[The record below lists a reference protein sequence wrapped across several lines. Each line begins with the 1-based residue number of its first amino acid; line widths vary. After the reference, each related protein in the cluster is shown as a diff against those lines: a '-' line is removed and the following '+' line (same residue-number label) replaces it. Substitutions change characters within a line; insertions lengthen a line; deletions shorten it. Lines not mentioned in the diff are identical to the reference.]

1 MFCRAKVATNR
12 PKPWAIPAIAPAQ
25 GRKNRAWRALV
36 MTPSPTLP
44 HHRLPGPGWRKGKKA
59 RATASGVGAVWISM
73 LLLATGCTTGPSKR
87 ELTIE
92 NQRLTS
98 EYRAQKREL
107 EDLRA
112 ENDRLATRLG
122 YSSSRLSARP
132 PITPPA
138 SLSPYRSAAEDPKS
152 LDLSRPWDRGTST
165 SSRPPIQAGPTDRSA
180 ASPQWRPLRRP

>member
-1 MFCRAKVATNR
+1 MTSSAT
-12 PKPWAIPAIAPAQ
+12 
-25 GRKNRAWRALV
+25 L
-36 MTPSPTLP
+36 
-44 HHRLPGPGWRKGKKA
+44 RLDRQPGCGWRKDKPS
-59 RATASGVGAVWISM
+59 RTIVSGVGLVWIAM
-73 LLLATGCTTGPSKR
+73 LLLSTGCTTGPSKR

-112 ENDRLATRLG
+112 ENDRLAARLG
-122 YSSSRLSARP
+122 YSSNRLSARP

-152 LDLSRPWDRGTST
+152 LDLSRPWDRGAST
-165 SSRPPIQAGPTDRSA
+165 SARPPIQSGPTDRSA

>member
-1 MFCRAKVATNR
+1 
-12 PKPWAIPAIAPAQ
+12 
-25 GRKNRAWRALV
+25 
-36 MTPSPTLP
+36 MTPAPTLP
-44 HHRLPGPGWRKGKKA
+44 LHHLPGPGGSKGKTPSA
-59 RATASGVGAVWISM
+59 SASGTG
-73 LLLATGCTTGPSKR
+73 LLGIILLFLSTGCTTGPSKR

-107 EDLRA
+107 DDLRA
-112 ENDRLATRLG
+112 ENDRLAARLG

-165 SSRPPIQAGPTDRSA
+165 SSRPPIESGPTDRSA

>member
-1 MFCRAKVATNR
+1 
-12 PKPWAIPAIAPAQ
+12 
-25 GRKNRAWRALV
+25 
-36 MTPSPTLP
+36 MTSSATLP
-44 HHRLPGPGWRKGKKA
+44 LGRLPGSGWKKDKTS
-59 RATASGVGAVWISM
+59 RAIATGVGSVWIAM
-73 LLLATGCTTGPSKR
+73 LFFSTGCTTGPSKR

-112 ENDRLATRLG
+112 ENDRLAARLG
-122 YSSSRLSARP
+122 SSSSRLSARP
-132 PITPPA
+132 PITPPT

-152 LDLSRPWDRGTST
+152 LDPSRPWDRGTASGT
-165 SSRPPIQAGPTDRSA
+165 PPPIQSGPTDRSA

>member
-1 MFCRAKVATNR
+1 
-12 PKPWAIPAIAPAQ
+12 
-25 GRKNRAWRALV
+25 

-44 HHRLPGPGWRKGKKA
+44 LHRLPGSRWRRDRTP
-59 RATASGVGAVWISM
+59 RAIASCVGSVWIAM
-73 LLLATGCTTGPSKR
+73 LFLATGCATGPSKR

-107 EDLRA
+107 EDLRV
-112 ENDRLATRLG
+112 ENERLAARLG

-152 LDLSRPWDRGTST
+152 LDLSRPWDRGAATT
-165 SSRPPIQAGPTDRSA
+165 SRPPIQSGPTDRSA
-180 ASPQWRPLRRP
+180 ATPQWRPLRRP

>member
-1 MFCRAKVATNR
+1 MTSSATF
-12 PKPWAIPAIAPAQ
+12 P
-25 GRKNRAWRALV
+25 LD
-36 MTPSPTLP
+36 
-44 HHRLPGPGWRKGKKA
+44 RLPGLRWKKDKTS
-59 RATASGVGAVWISM
+59 RAIASGLGSAWIAILFLS
-73 LLLATGCTTGPSKR
+73 TGCTTGPSKR

-112 ENDRLATRLG
+112 ENDRLAARLG
-122 YSSSRLSARP
+122 SSSSRLSARP

-152 LDLSRPWDRGTST
+152 LDLSRPWDRNAAT
-165 SSRPPIQAGPTDRSA
+165 SSRPPIQSGPTDRSA